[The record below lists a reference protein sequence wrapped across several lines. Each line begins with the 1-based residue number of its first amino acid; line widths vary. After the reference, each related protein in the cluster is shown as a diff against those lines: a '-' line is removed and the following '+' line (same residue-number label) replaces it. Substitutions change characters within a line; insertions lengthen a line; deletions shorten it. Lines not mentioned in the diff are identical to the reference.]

1 MGQNTG
7 EEGIAGNDES
17 ESISDDGMEE
27 EYDERSGSIYETD
40 NTEPNTEDGFDETN
54 RLVLAYT
61 INRIKLC
68 KVSDFIVGHLSTF
81 GFCRL

>member
-40 NTEPNTEDGFDETN
+40 NTEPSTED
-54 RLVLAYT
+54 
-61 INRIKLC
+61 
-68 KVSDFIVGHLSTF
+68 
-81 GFCRL
+81 